1 MVRRP
6 YLGAGA
12 RTLEPL
18 PAGAVTGWAVG
29 GGVSK
34 LVTVLERSQC
44 TRFCGVFAFLGA
56 QSRAVKASLGKAIQT
71 FPFCHVSSSLVGVGR
86 SSVLGVSGSQ
96 SL

>member
-1 MVRRP
+1 MVRHP
-6 YLGAGA
+6 YLDTGA
-12 RTLEPL
+12 RASKPL

-34 LVTVLERSQC
+34 LVTVLECSQC
-44 TRFCGVFAFLGA
+44 TRFCGVSAVLGA
-56 QSRAVKASLGKAIQT
+56 QSRAVKASLGNAIQT